1 MRAVKGAIKGARQ
14 AAKGTSARIRPIWV
28 LERCSLSRKRT
39 KTEPN
44 QMNCT
49 KTVLVALVAK
59 LQGRPR
65 NFSTVVGAVLIACL
79 RPRQWLGGPV
89 GAALQSYPDRVR
101 NRPGW

>member
-1 MRAVKGAIKGARQ
+1 AVKGAIKGAIQ
-14 AAKGTSARIRPIWV
+14 AAKGTRARIRPIWV

-44 QMNCT
+44 QTNCEN
-49 KTVLVALVAK
+49 TVLVALVAK

-65 NFSTVVGAVLIACL
+65 NFSTVVGGLLID
-79 RPRQWLGGPV
+79 R
-89 GAALQSYPDRVR
+89 LQSRRWPGGCGCAASRSPLDHVH